1 MITWF
6 SYLVSEYLSGSF
18 VFDLGLVIGTAL
30 ANELLLITV
39 LYVHN
44 LNQGS
49 FGEKLTSEGFG
60 PIDN

>member
-6 SYLVSEYLSGSF
+6 RYLFSEYLSGSF

-30 ANELLLITV
+30 ANELLLFTV

-44 LNQGS
+44 SNQVE
-49 FGEKLTSEGFG
+49 FLGESDF
-60 PIDN
+60 

>member
-6 SYLVSEYLSGSF
+6 SYLVPEYLSGSF
-18 VFDLGLVIGTAL
+18 VFGLGLVIGTAL

-44 LNQGS
+44 SNQVE
-49 FGEKLTSEGFG
+49 FWGE
-60 PIDN
+60 IDF